1 MNKAVDFSL
10 DAVRIDVD
18 TRRYLSLGAAPERLL
33 PTLDIAIASR
43 SCFPETEEP
52 SKDWVAS
59 VAVPAFKLIRSQ
71 EGEKSAFCALGTG
84 VGLDALAAIET
95 LGAKQI
101 GITDVHE
108 EVVGT
113 AARNILFNLQP
124 GHGVRLASGHG
135 DLLAPLAGDPT
146 RYDLIYENLPN
157 VPIADA
163 DRIAKGRTSAAHLP
177 PRAEAIPAFVQ
188 AQLLSLHFLALQ
200 QAHGYLSLTGSVLS
214 MLGSRIP
221 LAVYRDLAAA
231 AGHRAEIL
239 TYGWKAQA
247 EAEDVIRGHAEQ
259 QRAGYGP
266 FHFYRVE
273 DLVDAFAGVEL
284 AVSGELA
291 LAIEDKLAARR
302 LDPFQAWDAYQRGDQ
317 VGHTFVA
324 LHSQPA

>member
-1 MNKAVDFSL
+1 MNKPVDFSP
-10 DAVRIDVD
+10 DALRIDVD
-18 TRRYLSLGAAPERLL
+18 TRRYLGLNAAPERLR

-43 SCFPETEEP
+43 SCFPETEEL

-59 VAVPAFKLIRSQ
+59 VAVPAFKLIRSR

-84 VGLDALAAIET
+84 VGLDALAAIEI
-95 LGAKQI
+95 LGASQV
-101 GITDVHE
+101 GITDVHA
-108 EVVGT
+108 EVVGA
-113 AARNILFNLQP
+113 AARNILGNLLP
-124 GHGVRLASGHG
+124 AHDVRLEAGHG
-135 DLLAPLAGDPT
+135 DLLTPLAGYAT

-163 DRIAKGRTSAAHLP
+163 ERIAEGRTSAAHLP

-200 QAHGYLSLTGSVLS
+200 QAHGYLSPTGSVLS

-221 LAVYRDLAAA
+221 LAVYGDLAAA

-273 DLVDAFAGVEL
+273 DLVEAFANVDL
-284 AVSGELA
+284 AASGDLA
-291 LAIEDKLAARR
+291 LAIEDQLAARR
-302 LDPFQAWDAYQRGDQ
+302 LDPFQAWVAFQRGVQ
-317 VGHTFVA
+317 IGHTFVA
-324 LHSQPA
+324 LRSQPA